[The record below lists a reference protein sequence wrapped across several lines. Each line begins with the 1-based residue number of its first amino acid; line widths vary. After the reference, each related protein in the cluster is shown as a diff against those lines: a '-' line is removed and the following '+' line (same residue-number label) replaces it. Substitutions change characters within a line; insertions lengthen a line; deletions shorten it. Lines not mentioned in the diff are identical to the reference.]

1 MLSRT
6 SLKPRKCRMCPTV
19 FIPQRSMQFA
29 CSPKCGQAW
38 AEKLKAQKAA
48 KALKAERKS
57 MKERAE
63 KAKTRGQH
71 LKELQTAFNQWIR
84 ARDAGLPCISCG
96 RPASW
101 HGQWDAGHYRSVG
114 SNPASRFDP
123 LNVNKQCGPCTVH
136 LSGNLIAYRAG
147 LVKKIGL
154 PEVERLEG
162 PHLPLKLT
170 VAEIV
175 ELKAHYRAEVRRL
188 KKEVTLE
195 MECVE

>member
-1 MLSRT
+1 MNRAFNP
-6 SLKPRKCRMCPTV
+6 KRCRQCKVTFQPA
-19 FIPQRSMQFA
+19 RSMQA
-29 CSPKCGQAW
+29 VCSPACAQVYAKKL
-38 AEKLKAQKAA
+38 AEQKAA
-48 KALKAERKS
+48 RAKRDDRKS
-57 MKERAE
+57 LREALE

-71 LKELQTAFNQWIR
+71 LKELQTAFNAWIR

-101 HGQWDAGHYRSVG
+101 RGQWDAGHYRSVG

-123 LNVNKQCGPCTVH
+123 LNVNKQCGPCNVH

-154 PEVERLEG
+154 SEVERLEG

-170 VAEIV
+170 LPEIL
-175 ELKAHYRAEVRRL
+175 EMKTFYRAEVRRL
-188 KKEVTLE
+188 KKEAA
-195 MECVE
+195 

>member
-1 MLSRT
+1 MNRA
-6 SLKPRKCRMCPTV
+6 SLKPKRCPSCKVV
-19 FIPQRSMQFA
+19 FTPVRSMQKV
-29 CSPKCGQAW
+29 CGSPCAIAW
-38 AEKLKAQKAA
+38 AKKLADQKAA
-48 KALKAERKS
+48 RAKRDDRKS
-57 MKERAE
+57 LREALE

-101 HGQWDAGHYRSVG
+101 RGQWDAGHYRSVG

-123 LNVNKQCGPCTVH
+123 LNVNKQCGPCNVH

-154 PEVERLEG
+154 PDVERLEG

-175 ELKAHYRAEVRRL
+175 ELKANYRAEVRRL
-188 KKEVTLE
+188 KKEATLE
-195 MECVE
+195 LECVE